1 MRSFEDAR
9 MDLWTTRQYWQ
20 NEDALEK
27 LFDGWKACLAR
38 RLAKEEADI
47 NNDLYRR
54 GEAGK

>member
-27 LFDGWKACLAR
+27 LFDGWEACLAR